1 MARWTLKLQTITR
14 ENLQMHDAKFIHPGE
29 HLELFLED
37 LEISHAQF
45 AEALG
50 VTTYRIS
57 QIMNRRDP
65 VTAEM
70 AMRIAKAFDQSAE
83 FWIRLQLMYDLEVA
97 RATVDV
103 SAIEPLYEPLP
114 DDWEP
119 PMESEEDAKRRDA
132 SPVQD
137 LAAAGETTR
146 V

>member
-1 MARWTLKLQTITR
+1 MSDAR
-14 ENLQMHDAKFIHPGE
+14 FIHPGE

-57 QIMNRRDP
+57 QIMNRRAP
-65 VTAEM
+65 ITAEL
-70 AMRIAKAFDQSAE
+70 ALRIGKAFDQSAE
-83 FWIRLQLMYDLEVA
+83 FWMNLQQMYDLEVA

-103 SAIEPLYEPLP
+103 SNIEPLYEPIP

-119 PMESEEDAKRRDA
+119 PMESEEDAKRRDTA
-132 SPVQD
+132 PVQD
-137 LAAAGETTR
+137 LAAVGETTR
-146 V
+146 A

>member
-1 MARWTLKLQTITR
+1 MY
-14 ENLQMHDAKFIHPGE
+14 DAKFIHPGE

-45 AEALG
+45 AQVLG

-57 QIMNRRDP
+57 QIMNRRAP

-83 FWIRLQLMYDLEVA
+83 FWMRLQLMYDLEVA

-114 DDWEP
+114 DDWTP
-119 PMESEEDAKRRDA
+119 PLESEEDAKRRDA
-132 SPVQD
+132 GQTLTAVGTPTS
-137 LAAAGETTR
+137 
-146 V
+146 